1 MQPTNEATAGVR
13 RGRYASWRTA
23 ATMCAIATLI
33 SCGSDHTT
41 APRSGIIAPT
51 VAAKQL
57 GLSSG
62 FDSFLFLPFTLD
74 VQGANDQPAQVD
86 LNGFTRADNVAGKLG
101 VAWTWDDI
109 NSWTGTG
116 QTGDAC
122 ALFDTDAPSNGKANY
137 AICVR
142 ITNDASGAN
151 VFQLSPG
158 SPIIYSC
165 GDDKTDRCSQPATA
179 IALGSTTCEVVK
191 TTDLFP
197 GKGDDGQDVLAAC
210 AIDLAAIGNASKANI
225 LNVCSFPS
233 GAPNSNAFDCIVTP
247 GAAFIRIVKKTT
259 PDASGKTFSFTLNPA
274 ASDNSTS
281 FSVTDNAAGD
291 ETTALI
297 PVSPGS
303 FSLTETSIPTGWTLQ
318 AAACVRGGSTS
329 TGTKSGNAVT
339 GIGTTIGE
347 TTVCTFENIVAGPSL
362 TVTKSPSPTS
372 VPETGGN
379 VTFSVVVTNTTAT
392 SVSLTTL
399 NDDKFGDLNGVGT
412 CAVPQTIAVAG
423 NYSCSFQKTLP
434 AATAGATHKDT
445 VSATVTNPGGSATG
459 KAGATVTYSD
469 VAPTLTVDK
478 SVSPT
483 SVPESGGDPTYTVVV
498 TNNSAEAVTLTT
510 LSDDKFGNLNGKGT
524 CATGGSIAPSANY
537 SCTFT
542 AHIAGNAGTTH
553 KNTVTATVTDDD
565 GTSASKSDDA
575 TVTFTD
581 VLPTVTVVKTASPTS
596 VPETG
601 GSVTYTVDV
610 TNTSFEAVTLTTLSD
625 DKFGNLNNTGTCVT
639 GGSIAAGATKTCTFS
654 KNVTGNV
661 GTSHVNTVTATVTD
675 NDGSTASGH
684 DDATVTFTNV
694 PPTLTVTK
702 TPSPTSV
709 AETGGSVTFTV
720 QVHNTSA
727 ETVTLT
733 ALSDDRFGAL
743 AGQGNCA
750 LNGTIAAGGNYQCAF
765 SKTLSGNA
773 GTTHKDTV
781 TATVQDDDN
790 SSASA
795 KAGATV
801 TFTNVNP
808 NISVTKTAN
817 PTSINTLASG
827 DLVFTADRT
836 YTTVVTPPQNFNFS
850 SPTCDD
856 AGPND
861 QPAQVDLNC
870 FNRADNLA
878 GKLGV
883 RWSWDDINSWGGTG
897 QTGDACALI
906 DTDNDGNANIAVCA
920 RISNNPDG
928 SVYQVGGAGAADVY
942 ICNDNKI
949 DRCGKQVTQVT
960 GANKGTT
967 TCAIS
972 VVSPDQLAGGEDG
985 ADVVATCSIDL
996 AMQGLAGTTS
1006 RDLLNVCSFPSG
1018 EPNSN
1023 PFDCVVTPGVAFIQI
1038 IKATDVTTSK
1048 FFGFTMAGA
1057 STNGTSKYAVQ
1068 SGATTELLPVTPGTN
1083 YSITE
1088 TMPNG
1093 WTLQSV
1099 SCTVDGV
1106 ATGTPTVAQNKVT
1119 GITTKTGQTT
1129 VCTFNNTGL
1138 LSGDVTYTITINN
1151 LTAEA
1156 VSLFSLNDDKFGNL
1170 NGVGTCATG
1179 GTIAGSGSYTC
1190 SFTKTL
1196 SGAAGTSHTNVVTA
1210 VGKDDEGNSVTKTG
1224 TSTVSFV
1231 APP

>member
-1 MQPTNEATAGVR
+1 MRANDEQPAVNAGLNR
-13 RGRYASWRTA
+13 TWRA
-23 ATMCAIATLI
+23 AAMACALTTLL
-33 SCGSDHTT
+33 SCSSDQST
-41 APRSGIIAPT
+41 APRSLSPT
-51 VAAKQL
+51 TIAAKQL
-57 GLSSG
+57 GLSST
-62 FDSFLFLPFTLD
+62 FDSYLFLPFTLD
-74 VQGANDQPAQVD
+74 VQGPNDQPSQSD
-86 LNGFTRADNVAGKLG
+86 LNGFTRADNITGKLG

-122 ALFDTDAPSNGKANY
+122 ALFDTDAPANGKANY
-137 AICVR
+137 ALCVR

-158 SPIIYSC
+158 SPILYSC
-165 GDDKTDRCSQPATA
+165 GDNKTDRCAQPVTQ
-179 IALGSTTCEVVK
+179 IGLGSTQCEVVK
-191 TTDLFP
+191 TADLFP
-197 GKGDDGQDVLAAC
+197 GQGEDGQDVLAAC
-210 AIDLAAIGNASKANI
+210 AIDLAAIGNASKTNI

-233 GAPNSNAFDCIVTP
+233 GSPNSNAFDCIVTP
-247 GAAFIRIVKKTT
+247 GAAFIQIKKKTT

-274 ASDNSTS
+274 SANNSTS
-281 FSVTDNAAGD
+281 FSLTDNAAGD

-297 PVSPGS
+297 PVNPGTY
-303 FSLTETSIPTGWTLQ
+303 SLTESSVTGWTLQ
-318 AAACVRGGSTS
+318 TAACVRSGTTS

-339 GIGTTIGE
+339 GIVTAIGE
-347 TTVCTFENIVAGPSL
+347 TTVCTFENTVAGPSL
-362 TVTKSPSPTS
+362 TVTKTPNPSS
-372 VPETGGN
+372 IPETGGS

-399 NDDKFGDLNGVGT
+399 TDDKFGDLDAVGT
-412 CAVPQTIAVAG
+412 CDVPQTIAVSG
-423 NYSCSFQKTLP
+423 TYSCSFTKSLP
-434 AATAGATHKDT
+434 AATSGATHKDT
-445 VSATVTNPGGSATG
+445 VSATVTNPGGSATAKG
-459 KAGATVTYSD
+459 GATVTYTD

-498 TNNSAEAVTLTT
+498 TNNSAETVTLTT
-510 LSDDKFGNLNGKGT
+510 LSDDKVGNLNGKGT
-524 CATGGSIAPSANY
+524 CATGGTIAAGGTY
-537 SCTFT
+537 TCTFT
-542 AHIAGNAGTTH
+542 AHVAGNAGTTL
-553 KNTVTATVTDDD
+553 KNIVTATVTDDD
-565 GTSASKSDDA
+565 GTTATKTDDA

-581 VLPTVTVVKTASPTS
+581 VAPTLTVAKSASPTS

-601 GSVTYTVDV
+601 GSVTFTVEV
-610 TNTSFEAVTLTTLSD
+610 TNTSFESVTLTTLSD
-625 DKFGNLNNTGTCVT
+625 DQYGNLNNVGTCHT
-639 GGSIAAGATKTCTFS
+639 GGSIAAGAKYTCTFS
-654 KNVTGNV
+654 QTVSGNV
-661 GTSHVNTVTATVTD
+661 GTPHVNTATATVTD
-675 NDGSTASGH
+675 NDGSTASAH

-709 AETGGSVTFTV
+709 PETGGSVSFTV
-720 QVHNTSA
+720 NVHNTSA
-727 ETVTLT
+727 EAVTLT
-733 ALSDDRFGAL
+733 TLTDDRFGAL
-743 AGQGNCA
+743 GGQGTCA
-750 LNGTIAAGGNYQCAF
+750 TGGSIAAGGNYQCSF
-765 SKTLSGNA
+765 SRTLSGNS

-781 TATVQDDDN
+781 TATVQDDEA

-817 PTSINTLASG
+817 PTSINTLAGG

-836 YTTVVTPPQNFNFS
+836 YSTVVTPPSTFNFS

-870 FNRADNLA
+870 FNRADNLT

-883 RWSWDDINSWGGTG
+883 QWSWDDINSWGGTG

-906 DTDNDGNANIAVCA
+906 DTDNDGNANVAICA

-928 SVYQVGGAGAADVY
+928 SVYQVGGAGAVDVY

-949 DRCGKQVTQVT
+949 DRCGKQVAVVT

-967 TCAIS
+967 SCTITTG
-972 VVSPDQLAGGEDG
+972 PDQLAGGEDG
-985 ADVVATCSIDL
+985 ADVIATCSIDL
-996 AMQGLAGTTS
+996 SMQGLTGTTS

-1023 PFDCVVTPGVAFIQI
+1023 PFDCVVTPGVGFIQI
-1038 IKATDVTTSK
+1038 VKATDVTTTK
-1048 FFGFTMAGA
+1048 YFGFTMAGA

-1068 SGATTELLPVTPGTN
+1068 SGATTELLPVMPGAN
-1083 YSITE
+1083 FSITE
-1088 TMPNG
+1088 TMPGG

-1099 SCTVDGV
+1099 SCTIDGA
-1106 ATGTPTVAQNKVT
+1106 ATGTPTVAQNKIT
-1119 GITTKTGQTT
+1119 GITTRTGQTT

-1138 LSGDVTYTITINN
+1138 LSGSVTYTITVNN

-1156 VSLFSLNDDKFGNL
+1156 VTLFSLNDDKFLNL

-1179 GTIAGSGSYTC
+1179 GVIAGSGSYTC

-1210 VGKDDEGNSVTKTG
+1210 VAKDDELNSVTKTA
-1224 TSTVSFV
+1224 SATVSFV